1 MPTLLIS
8 IIKYKRVN
16 MWIFKPIL
24 LFLFYF
30 FLSAC
35 TINPPKNIVPVENF
49 QLNNYL
55 GKWYEIARLDHSFER
70 ELSNVSAN
78 YRLLQNGDIEVIN
91 RGYDADKKKW
101 RDVTGLAKSIGK
113 TTQGSLKVSFFWP
126 FFGGYHIAA
135 LDKQDYSWAIVVGPS
150 REYLWILAR
159 DRNLPFELRDQLI
172 KKIRQLD
179 IDTSQL
185 IWVAQDRPDA

>member
-1 MPTLLIS
+1 MQISKPVLLC
-8 IIKYKRVN
+8 
-16 MWIFKPIL
+16 
-24 LFLFYF
+24 LFYF

-49 QLNNYL
+49 QLDKYL

-70 ELSNVSAN
+70 GLSNVSAN
-78 YRLLQNGDIEVIN
+78 YQLLQNGNVEVIN
-91 RGYDADKKKW
+91 RGYDADKQKW
-101 RDVTGLAKSIGK
+101 RDVTGLAKFVGK

-126 FFGGYHIAA
+126 FYGGYHIAA
-135 LDKQDYSWAIVVGPS
+135 LDKQYYSWAIVVGPS

-159 DRNLPFELRDQLI
+159 ERNLPAGLRNQLI
-172 KKIRQLD
+172 KKIKQLD
-179 IDTSQL
+179 INTSKL